1 LERGTLTE
9 SNENLDPKV
18 YSLCDEAVKK
28 IDDLEQKKRDNI
40 KNVTLEITK
49 GKKEIVVELAEL
61 LEHIIPQTDTIS
73 TTILKLLKGRA
84 SKSLIHSCLPAK
96 YKQEYRRKNAF
107 KQNKKKIRSK
117 VNLAPLSALNQKGYK
132 EVEAKEEVEVMI
144 GADGRSLVQREDDGK
159 TFGNEPEDYS
169 DYSFK
174 DNTFNQASASSQRTD
189 QERQSIDNEDRFDS
203 ELERQKLNNIND
215 QNFEHED
222 ILKKPSP
229 LTDTSNK
236 SEIAEGASVE
246 QSFENEEDVLSIKF
260 PMPFNYLQSR
270 IGQLRSKIDDNGIV
284 WIKTVINLDTS
295 KVIFYDLGDRK
306 HQNVAEKSC
315 RNDVATIYTAGD

>member
-1 LERGTLTE
+1 LTE

-28 IDDLEQKKRDNI
+28 IDNLEQKKRDDI
-40 KNVTLEITK
+40 KNVMLEITR

-107 KQNKKKIRSK
+107 KQNKKKFRNKI
-117 VNLAPLSALNQKGYK
+117 NLAPLSALNQKGYK
-132 EVEAKEEVEVMI
+132 EVEAKEEEKQKEEVEVMI

-159 TFGNEPEDYS
+159 TSGNEPEDYS
-169 DYSFK
+169 DSSFK
-174 DNTFNQASASSQRTD
+174 DNTFNQVSVTNQQTD
-189 QERQSIDNEDRFDS
+189 QERQSIDNKDRFDS

-215 QNFEHED
+215 QNFEQED
-222 ILKKPSP
+222 ILEKPSP
-229 LTDTSNK
+229 LTETLNK
-236 SEIAEGASVE
+236 SVITEEASVE

-260 PMPFNYLQSR
+260 PIPFNYLQSR
-270 IGQLRSKIDDNGIV
+270 IGQLRSKIDVNGIV

-295 KVIFYDLGDRK
+295 KVILYDLGDRK
-306 HQNVAEKSC
+306 
-315 RNDVATIYTAGD
+315 Y